1 MGTQVSHVPHAT
13 PTKKVAL
20 PVVPNTVPTVS
31 GVERL
36 DAEVVSD
43 LLQKGACLLIDLRG
57 DDRKSGLID
66 GALHEPAIDTVPFP
80 TKVPDLVRRWANQ
93 DLVVF
98 TCQYSAHR
106 APQCA
111 NWYRAGT
118 DAKQRVGVLVG
129 GFRGWEAQ
137 GFPVSNGGATTA
149 AEVQAADNL

>member
-1 MGTQVSHVPHAT
+1 M
-13 PTKKVAL
+13 
-20 PVVPNTVPTVS
+20 
-31 GVERL
+31 
-36 DAEVVSD
+36 
-43 LLQKGACLLIDLRG
+43 LQNQTCLLVDLRG
-57 DDRKSGLID
+57 DDRKSGLIE
-66 GALHEPAIDTVPFP
+66 GAVHEPAIDTVPFP
-80 TKVPDLVRRWANQ
+80 SKVKDLTKRWTSCS
-93 DLVVF
+93 LVVF

-149 AEVQAADNL
+149 AEVQAADNLARQLGAQFAQKYVGFQMPKPDDEVPQTAQSQQRPQ